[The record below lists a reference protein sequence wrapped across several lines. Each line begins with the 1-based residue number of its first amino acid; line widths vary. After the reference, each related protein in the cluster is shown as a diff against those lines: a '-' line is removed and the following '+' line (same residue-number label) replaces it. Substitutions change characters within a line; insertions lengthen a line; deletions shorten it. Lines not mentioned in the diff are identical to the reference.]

1 MAVSY
6 RCIWDAALRF
16 PGVSESICYGTP
28 ALFVGK
34 KLLARLLENGET
46 LMLKV
51 PLDQRGQYLE
61 DGMNTFF
68 ITSHYHNYPG
78 LLIDLP
84 SVRWDALAPMLE
96 NAWRMVAPR
105 KLIAAYE
112 AAQSGAPG

>member
-6 RCIWDAALRF
+6 HRIWEAALGF
-16 PGVSESICYGTP
+16 PGVSESLCHGTP

-51 PLDQRGQYLE
+51 PLDQREQYFE
-61 DGMNTFF
+61 EGPDTFF
-68 ITSHYHNYPG
+68 ITSHYQNYAG

-84 SVRWDALAPMLE
+84 SVRWEMLPPMLE

-105 KLIAAYE
+105 KLITAYE
-112 AAQSGAPG
+112 AARA